1 MNQFVKFALNHIF
14 LLIAVSLVFSTGKT
28 GAKEFTEST
37 FLIAEVNANNIN
49 SRQLWNIL
57 RSNNR
62 TGIETDLSLK
72 DSVFFISGTNQK
84 LEELLSKIHQMTEND
99 SSKVFPVF
107 FHIEEKPE
115 ILDSIIQESLL
126 SQNIFHLPRGE
137 AWPPIDYLIQ
147 ADRRILFFVTGDFEN
162 QSQMLHKTENYA
174 LKISADE
181 YAGTNLY
188 SLENKEINLELL
200 AVDEFEKLPTQTP
213 PNSQSR
219 NLVPDY
225 INFLLE
231 TWTKYGKRP
240 NFIFAGNS
248 TLNFDFILLQ
258 LQSFT
263 WINGTV
269 KVGGKTMEKVYWRSP
284 DVAVTGG
291 RFSFPYR
298 GGEEI
303 SISPFAPGFSMT
315 PEHIIVTGEMEVPEI
330 YTIIANPLELGNGL
344 KGSFHFESSVN
355 NKLLPDKNFNGENF
369 TFTQDIE
376 RGTVLKLPE
385 NASINL
391 GPPENYGLRNS
402 SFTVSCFVKF
412 NEIPEYGD
420 NAILGNY
427 ESEYRKGLHL
437 VLRSGHPYF
446 GLWANDYISDVKLEP
461 NTWYHLVWR
470 YILEP
475 GEQAIFLN
483 GKNIGSST
491 GHPPFSGT
499 GDIHLGSALSQGAS
513 LRGYI
518 DDLYFWERP
527 LGPEEINRLSLD
539 ETISLENDEQQ
550 SAFFDPAF
558 VKIGLIGLV
567 LVLLGVVIFL
577 IFKKR
582 TPENLYNAIQLPGKN
597 DANQINLF
605 GRFRAIDKEG
615 SDISNL
621 FTPKVKELFLFV
633 LFGTLKNETGMPVS
647 EINEQLWPELPTKK
661 ITNNRAVTLNK
672 LRKILQKI
680 EGAEVV
686 SSNGFL
692 FLKTEDPFFCDYAE
706 AYHLCQ
712 ISGGMNKAQLET
724 FFLLIKKG
732 RFLKG
737 HHWPWL
743 DEMRGYTGSQVIDN
757 LLKLASVYKK
767 ENKPQLADALAKR
780 ILEYD
785 DLNEEAIYLQI
796 WTFQQTN
803 NTHLAKFYFD
813 SFRTKFFESMGE
825 KYALNFKDFI
835 QTYNE
840 QV

>member
-1 MNQFVKFALNHIF
+1 MKFALNHIF
-14 LLIAVSLVFSTGKT
+14 LLIAVSLVFLTGKT

-49 SRQLWNIL
+49 NRQLWNFL
-57 RSNNR
+57 GSNNR

-72 DSVFFISGTNQK
+72 DNVFFISGTNQN

-107 FHIEEKPE
+107 FHIDEKPE

-137 AWPPIDYLIQ
+137 AWPPVDYLIQ
-147 ADRRILFFVTGDFEN
+147 ADRRILFFVSGNFEN
-162 QSQMLHKTENYA
+162 QSQMLHKTENYT
-174 LKISADE
+174 LKILADE
-181 YAGTNLY
+181 YTGANLY

-200 AVDEFEKLPTQTP
+200 AVDEFENLPTQTP
-213 PNSQSR
+213 PNNQSR

-240 NFIFAGNS
+240 NFIFAGNN
-248 TLNFDFILLQ
+248 TLNFDFILSQ

-303 SISPFAPGFSMT
+303 SISPFAPGYNMT

-330 YTIIANPLELGNGL
+330 YTVIANPLELGNGL
-344 KGSFHFESSVN
+344 KGSFHFESSAN
-355 NKLLPDKNFNGENF
+355 NKLHPDKNFSGENF

-412 NEIPEYGD
+412 NEILEYGD

-446 GLWANDYISDVKLEP
+446 GLWANDYISDVKLDP

-470 YILEP
+470 YILET

-550 SAFFDPAF
+550 SAFFDSAF

-577 IFKKR
+577 FFKKR
-582 TPENLYNAIQLPGKN
+582 TPENMYNATQLPGKN

-605 GRFRAIDKEG
+605 GGFRAIDKEG
-615 SDISNL
+615 NDISSL

-633 LFGTLKNETGMPVS
+633 LFGTLKNDTGMPVS
-647 EINEQLWPELPTKK
+647 EINEQLWPDLPTKK
-661 ITNNRAVTLNK
+661 TTNNRAVTLNK

-712 ISGGMNKAQLET
+712 ISGGMNKPQLET

-737 HHWPWL
+737 NHWPWL

-767 ENKPQLADALAKR
+767 ENKPQLVDALAKR

-796 WTFQQTN
+796 WTLQQAN
-803 NTHLAKFYFD
+803 NTHLAQFHFD

-825 KYALNFKDFI
+825 KYALNFKEFI
-835 QTYNE
+835 QTYSE